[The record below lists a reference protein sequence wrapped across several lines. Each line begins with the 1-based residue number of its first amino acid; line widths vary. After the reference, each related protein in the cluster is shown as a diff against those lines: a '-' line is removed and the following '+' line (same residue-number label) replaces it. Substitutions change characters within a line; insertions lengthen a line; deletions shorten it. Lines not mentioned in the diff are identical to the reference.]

1 MKQIKIKLNKYQRLL
16 WKYANL
22 YPDHFY
28 NLGLSFRFTET
39 LDPILLQD
47 SFYYLVNSVDILHSL
62 LIEDKNDLYFETQN
76 DLPFE
81 FSIEEIASEKLCE
94 IALDRFTQSIF
105 DLYTQRPIRAK
116 LYKLP
121 NHSYVLVIVFHHIC
135 IDGTSVTD
143 LLNLLAQIYNE
154 RLQDNPY
161 PQLQLSTF
169 REYDQLLQ
177 KSHQYAYSDICLEHW
192 SEIFKDKQLNL
203 TFPGITRRQTNY
215 EFKDVRF
222 ELGTQRMKEII
233 HIGRRLGT
241 TTFLVILSAWMYV
254 LHRFSNQTHILVDS
268 AINLRPSRLKN
279 LIGFFVN
286 NLPLLSSFEKGL
298 TCKELILQL
307 TKQRKKLKLI
317 QSYTLDEVIPLLQTD
332 NHEIIS
338 GHINVGMNFVEW
350 GDSIHIPL
358 QGTECH
364 FHRRIDKYSSFDLLL
379 EVDPNDNGLAR
390 ICYSPEFP
398 RPYIETL
405 INSLKQ
411 VLDHFSNQL
420 LSDLSEIC
428 LLSSKQLE
436 VYQQEVETHL
446 NRLSPINDS
455 INTRFEQIARRYKDH
470 PALIYNNTSISYE
483 YLYNLCEQNAHKIRE
498 RFSEK
503 FQHDMPTGEPIGIY
517 TSDKRKAIIWLLS
530 ILKAGGTYVNFE
542 LDYPV
547 ERIRF
552 IMEDYEIRHVL
563 SDSSEQDNVF
573 PAGTLLTSLSETRT
587 QSSNINKL
595 PTVPQNTNAYIISTS
610 GTTGLPK
617 GVPITHRQV
626 LQLLQSKIMAKKQQD
641 VVLQYASLCFDASV
655 WEIFSTLL
663 VGATLI
669 IANEEERIS
678 PKALS
683 DLLQNQSVTTA
694 WIPPVMLSELPHY
707 NLPQVE
713 KLYVAGDTTPKHVID
728 YWQKGRTF
736 INAYG
741 PTECTVCATA
751 CVMNDETFAND
762 IGCPIEGIA
771 CYILD
776 QNRHLLPPFI
786 RGELCIGG
794 PQVSKGYIK
803 REELNREKFI
813 KNPYQTEEDKRIGRN
828 AILYRT
834 GDLVSRLPNGHILF
848 HGRIDF
854 QVKIH
859 GFRIELE
866 EIENAL
872 NQHPDIKKSVVI
884 VRDYQKEKKL
894 IAYVQTDQVLSS
906 QELRQSL
913 AKTLPHYMIPSG
925 WTFRPSFALTTS
937 GKIDRKQLPE
947 PDMLAEFP
955 ISLAPP
961 QTREERLLLDII
973 ASTCHIEQIGVE
985 TDLFDLGISSIQI
998 MMIASEAALKGLDL
1012 SISTFYKERTIRR
1025 IVQNSLSSI
1034 CFWGNTYDE
1043 GKPIMVLVCG
1053 EADFNTEY
1061 QAFIDIFGEE
1071 YSILVLDSIHEYA
1084 RQEKEIHWNQLI
1096 DTYTSLLKQVVIDKE
1111 IKVIAGFCIG
1121 GEIGLGIANKLVDK
1135 GETYRPELLL
1145 LDSFSKRDKQLEFE
1159 YTDVAQS
1166 YAKKRN
1172 ETVSR
1177 LLQNQKIETYPG
1189 KVTLFLASQFTSQ
1202 RLDLKNPDTKE
1213 RAYRQFQE
1221 NAKYWQEL
1229 VPHCQIFYLDTNH
1242 WEILQTAFLS
1252 QIKDIYSA
1260 NKQ

>member
-1 MKQIKIKLNKYQRLL
+1 MKIKLNKYQRLL

-22 YPDHFY
+22 YPSYFY

-39 LDPILLQD
+39 LDPLLLQD
-47 SFYYLVNSVDILHSL
+47 SFYYLVNSVEILHSL
-62 LIEDKNDLYFETQN
+62 LIEDENDLYFETQQ

-81 FSIEEIASEKLCE
+81 FPIEEIASEELCE
-94 IALDRFTQSIF
+94 AALDQFTQSSF
-105 DLYTQRPIRAK
+105 DLYTQRPMRVR

-121 NHSYVLVIVFHHIC
+121 DHSYILITVFHHIC
-135 IDGTSVTD
+135 IDGISVTD

-154 RLQDNPY
+154 RLHDNPY
-161 PQLQLSTF
+161 PQLQFSTF
-169 REYDQLLQ
+169 KENTQILHKNDQH
-177 KSHQYAYSDICLEHW
+177 SYSDICLEYW

-203 TFPGITRRQTNY
+203 SFPSITKKQTNY
-215 EFKDVRF
+215 QFKDVKF
-222 ELGTQRMKEII
+222 ELGILRMKEIT
-233 HIGRRLGT
+233 HVGRRLGT
-241 TTFLVILSAWMYV
+241 TAFLVILSAWMYV
-254 LHRFSNQTHILVDS
+254 LHRFSGQTHILVDN
-268 AINLRPSRLKN
+268 AINLRPPRLKN
-279 LIGFFVN
+279 SIGFFVN
-286 NLPLLSSFEKGL
+286 NLPLLSSFKEGL
-298 TCKELILQL
+298 TCEELILQL
-307 TKQRKKLKLI
+307 TQQRKKLKLI
-317 QSYTLDEVIPLLQTD
+317 QSYTLDEVISLLQKE
-332 NHEIIS
+332 NHEFVS
-338 GHINVGMNFVEW
+338 GNINVGMNFVKW

-358 QGTECH
+358 QGTDCQ
-364 FHRRIDKYSSFDLLL
+364 FHRRIDKFSNLDLLL
-379 EVDPNDNGLAR
+379 EVDPNENGLAR
-390 ICYSPEFP
+390 ICYCPEFP

-405 INSLKQ
+405 IDSLKQ
-411 VLDHFSNQL
+411 VLDHFSNN
-420 LSDLSEIC
+420 SRNALSEIC
-428 LLSSKQLE
+428 LLSSKQLKT
-436 VYQQEVETHL
+436 YQKETESHL
-446 NRLSPINDS
+446 NGLSPIDGS
-455 INTRFEQIARRYKDH
+455 INTRFGQIARKYKDH

-483 YLYNLCEQNAHKIRE
+483 SLYKLCEQNAYRIRKIY
-498 RFSEK
+498 SEK
-503 FQHDMPTGEPIGIY
+503 FLQEMPVGEPIGIY
-517 TSDKRKAIIWLLS
+517 TADKRQAIIWLLS

-542 LDYPV
+542 LNYPA
-547 ERIRF
+547 ERIHF
-552 IMEDYEIRHVL
+552 IMDDYEIRYIL
-563 SDSSEQDNVF
+563 SDSVEQANVF
-573 PAGTLLTSLSETRT
+573 SKGTLITSLPEANTKY
-587 QSSNINKL
+587 SNTEKL
-595 PTVPQNTNAYIISTS
+595 PAVPQDTNAYVISTS

-617 GVPITHRQV
+617 GVPITHQQV
-626 LQLLQSKIMAKKQQD
+626 LQLLQSKVMVDNQQD
-641 VVLQYASLCFDASV
+641 IVLQYASLCFDASV

-663 VGATLI
+663 TGATLI
-669 IANEEERIS
+669 IANEEERFS

-683 DLLQNQSVTTA
+683 DLLQDQSVTSA
-694 WIPPVMLSELPHY
+694 LIPPIMLAELPRIK
-707 NLPQVE
+707 LPLLT
-713 KLYVAGDTTPKHVID
+713 KLIVGGDSTPKPIID
-728 YWQKGRTF
+728 YWQKNRTF

-751 CVMNDETFAND
+751 CMMNDDTLPND

-776 QNRHLLPPFI
+776 QNRHLLPPFV

-872 NQHPDIKKSVVI
+872 NQHPGIKKSVVI

-894 IAYVQTDQVLSS
+894 IAYVQTDQALSS

-913 AKTLPHYMIPSG
+913 AKTLPYYMIPSG
-925 WTFRPSFALTTS
+925 WVFRPSFALTTS

-947 PDMLAEFP
+947 PDMLAESP

-973 ASTCHIEQIGVE
+973 SSTCHIEQIGVE

-998 MMIASEAALKGLDL
+998 MMITAEASLKGLDL
-1012 SISTFYKERTIRR
+1012 SISTFYKERTIRK
-1025 IVQNSLSSI
+1025 IVQKPLSSL

-1043 GKPIMVLVCG
+1043 NKPIMVLVCG
-1053 EADFNTEY
+1053 EANFNTEY
-1061 QAFIDIFGEE
+1061 QAFIDIFGKE
-1071 YSILVLDSIHEYA
+1071 YAILVLDSIHEYA

-1096 DTYTSLLKQVVIDKE
+1096 DTYTSLLEQVVIDKE

-1121 GEIGLGIANKLVDK
+1121 GEIGSGIANRLVDK

-1145 LDSFSKRDKQLEFE
+1145 LDSFSKRDKGLRFE
-1159 YTDVAQS
+1159 YPDAAQS
-1166 YAKKRN
+1166 YAEKCN

-1177 LLQNQKIETYPG
+1177 LLQNQKMETYPG
-1189 KVTLFLASQFTSQ
+1189 NVMLFLANQFTTQ

-1221 NAKYWQEL
+1221 NARHWKEL
-1229 VPHCQIFYLDTNH
+1229 MPHCQIFYLDTNH
-1242 WEILQTAFLS
+1242 WEILQTTFLS